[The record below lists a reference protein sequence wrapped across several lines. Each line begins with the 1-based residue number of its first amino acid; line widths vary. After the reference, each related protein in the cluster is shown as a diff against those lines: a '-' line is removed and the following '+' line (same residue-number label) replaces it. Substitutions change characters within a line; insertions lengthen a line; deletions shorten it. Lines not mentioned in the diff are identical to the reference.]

1 MELRGH
7 RTPACPADA
16 AQGVRVFPL
25 PHAALGDE
33 RLGRI
38 LRHWKSR
45 TLSIC
50 FRHWHALVFPAVP
63 RGPSAREQ
71 QQYWH
76 GVRELLA
83 RPCLKKGRY
92 SRRWRVVQLS
102 ISSAGE
108 LVYASRSSG
117 HVKMRHVSLS
127 WITRVEPVGATRY
140 GLGLSAFIGVGAGAC
155 YKWRMELNTLGRQH
169 CGTRHLIFGCE
180 SADAM
185 HCWLDELARGRGIG
199 GIGGVAVGGGG
210 GVTSIGATAA
220 LAALTAP
227 PRPVAP
233 PATPA
238 GWASQASMQ
247 MHDSGYRGGD
257 RQGLPATPSNTRP
270 RPSPASDTYSARR
283 TAPRL
288 PPQPITPKQRQS
300 LPSTPKQRQ
309 SLPSTPSGGVRS
321 RPSSAARPMKV
332 PPSVPEYDYDDELG
346 WVPRAEADARVRF
359 AAPP

>member
-1 MELRGH
+1 MLVQGTHHVLAAAERAVMRMYSQKLSRAFNTWKHHTEEYLEAHRKMRHATRVWSDPRARAFRTWSYEATERRRVQQMLLRACASFRSPTQRWAMSVWQS
-7 RTPACPADA
+7 RTAS
-16 AQGVRVFPL
+16 VRKL
-25 PHAALGDE
+25 KDSG
-33 RLGRI
+33 GRI

-210 GVTSIGATAA
+210 GVTSARSAHGASKTSSS
-220 LAALTAP
+220 
-227 PRPVAP
+227 
-233 PATPA
+233 
-238 GWASQASMQ
+238 ASNARRM
-247 MHDSGYRGGD
+247 
-257 RQGLPATPSNTRP
+257 GLPGI
-270 RPSPASDTYSARR
+270 D
-283 TAPRL
+283 
-288 PPQPITPKQRQS
+288 
-300 LPSTPKQRQ
+300 
-309 SLPSTPSGGVRS
+309 
-321 RPSSAARPMKV
+321 
-332 PPSVPEYDYDDELG
+332 
-346 WVPRAEADARVRF
+346 ADAR
-359 AAPP
+359 